1 MTERTNRVAS
11 PFFGNAPLVIGVL
24 LVVDSLHFVF
34 ARLLASHLPGVTSAF
49 YVLAVATLEITV
61 FLAFKGTIRPRLFLQ
76 NTSFFLV
83 IGLLVATATSL
94 NYIAVGYID
103 PGTAA
108 MLAQTATV
116 FALALS
122 VIWLKEHLSS
132 VEILGALLAL
142 VGIFII
148 SFQPGDYIRLGS
160 LMVLASAF
168 MYALHAAIVKRHGG
182 DMEFSNFF
190 LWRVA
195 STTAFLLLFTT
206 VRGQWVWPGREAWLI
221 IIVAGTVDVVISRV
235 LYYVA
240 LRRLKMSL
248 HTIILTLS
256 PVLTVLWS
264 VLLFSERPSIQAF
277 IGGAAVILGV
287 VIVTASFSRRS

>member
-1 MTERTNRVAS
+1 
-11 PFFGNAPLVIGVL
+11 VIGVL
-24 LVVDSLHFVF
+24 LVLDSLHFIF
-34 ARLLASHLPGVTSAF
+34 ARLLAPYLPGGTAAM
-49 YVLAVATLEITV
+49 YVLAVATLEVTV
-61 FLAFKGTIRPRLFLQ
+61 FLAFRGTIKPRLFLQ
-76 NTSFFLV
+76 NARFFLI
-83 IGLLVATATSL
+83 IGFLVAAATSL

-108 MLAQTATV
+108 MLAQTATI

-122 VIWLKEHLSS
+122 VIWLREYLSS
-132 VEILGALLAL
+132 VQILGAVLAL
-142 VGIFII
+142 AGVFLI
-148 SFQPGDYIRLGS
+148 SFQPGDYLRLGS

-168 MYALHAAIVKRHGG
+168 MYALHAAIVKRYGG

-195 STTAFLLLFTT
+195 STAAFLLMFTT
-206 VRGQWVWPGREAWLI
+206 VRGQWVWPGREAWII

-240 LRRLKMSL
+240 LRRLKMSI
-248 HTIILTLS
+248 HTIVLTLS

-264 VLLFSERPSIQAF
+264 VLLFSERPSTQALV
-277 IGGAAVILGV
+277 GGSAVILGV
-287 VIVTASFSRRS
+287 VIVTSSIGRRS

>member
-1 MTERTNRVAS
+1 MERSNRVAS
-11 PFFGNAPLVIGVL
+11 SFIGNAPLVIGVL
-24 LVVDSLHFVF
+24 LVLDSLHFVF
-34 ARLLASHLPGVTSAF
+34 ARLLAPHLPGVTSAF
-49 YVLAVATLEITV
+49 YVLAVATLEVTV
-61 FLAFKGTIRPRLFLQ
+61 FLAYKGTIRPRLFFQ
-76 NTSFFLV
+76 NATFFLV
-83 IGLLVATATSL
+83 IGLLVAAATSL
-94 NYIAVGYID
+94 NYIAVSYID

-108 MLAQTATV
+108 MLAQTATI

-122 VIWLKEHLSS
+122 VIWLREHLSS
-132 VEILGALLAL
+132 VEILGAAVAL
-142 VGIFII
+142 VGVFII

-182 DMEFSNFF
+182 DLEFSNFF
-190 LWRVA
+190 LWRIA

-206 VRGQWVWPGREAWLI
+206 VGGQWVWPGREAWII

-264 VLLFSERPSIQAF
+264 VLLFSERPSMQALV
-277 IGGAAVILGV
+277 GGAAVILGV
-287 VIVTASFSRRS
+287 VIVTASFSRHP

>member
-182 DMEFSNFF
+182 DMDFSNFF

-264 VLLFSERPSIQAF
+264 VLLFSVRPTIQAL

-287 VIVTASFSRRS
+287 VIVTVSFSRRS

>member
-1 MTERTNRVAS
+1 M
-11 PFFGNAPLVIGVL
+11 GNAPLVIGVL

-34 ARLLASHLPGVTSAF
+34 ARLLAPHLPGVTSAF
-49 YVLAVATLEITV
+49 YVLAVATLEVTV
-61 FLAFKGTIRPRLFLQ
+61 FLAFKGAIRPRLFLR
-76 NTSFFLV
+76 NATFFLV
-83 IGLLVATATSL
+83 IGLLVAAATSL

-108 MLAQTATV
+108 MLAQTATI

-122 VIWLKEHLSS
+122 VIWLREHLSS
-132 VEILGALLAL
+132 VEILGAILAL
-142 VGIFII
+142 VGVFII
-148 SFQPGDYIRLGS
+148 SFQPGDYLRLGS
-160 LMVLASAF
+160 LMILASAF

-206 VRGQWVWPGREAWLI
+206 ARGQWVWPGREAWII

-235 LYYVA
+235 LYYLA
-240 LRRLKMSL
+240 LRRLKMSI

-264 VLLFSERPSIQAF
+264 VLLFSERPSTQALL
-277 IGGAAVILGV
+277 GGVAVILGV
-287 VIVTASFSRRS
+287 VIVSASFSRRP

>member
-1 MTERTNRVAS
+1 MTERPARVAS
-11 PFFGNAPLVIGVL
+11 TFLGNAPLVIGVL

-34 ARLLASHLPGVTSAF
+34 ARLLAPHLPGVTSAF
-49 YVLAVATLEITV
+49 YVLAVATLEVTV
-61 FLAFKGTIRPRLFLQ
+61 FLAFKGHIRPRLFLQ
-76 NTSFFLV
+76 NASFFLV
-83 IGLLVATATSL
+83 IGLLVAASTGL
-94 NYIAVGYID
+94 NYIAVSYID

-108 MLAQTATV
+108 MLAQTSTIFALGLSVVWLREHLTSV
-116 FALALS
+116 EIFGAALAL
-122 VIWLKEHLSS
+122 
-132 VEILGALLAL
+132 LG
-142 VGIFII
+142 VFII
-148 SFQPGDYIRLGS
+148 SFQTGDYLRLGS
-160 LMVLASAF
+160 LMVLASSF

-195 STTAFLLLFTT
+195 STAAFLLLFTS
-206 VRGQWVWPGREAWLI
+206 VRGQWVWPGREAWVIILI
-221 IIVAGTVDVVISRV
+221 AGTVDVVFSRV

-264 VLLFSERPSIQAF
+264 LLLFSEQPSTQAF
-277 IGGAAVILGV
+277 VGGAVVILGV
-287 VIVTASFSRRS
+287 VIVTTSFGRRP

>member
-1 MTERTNRVAS
+1 MEPSNRVAS
-11 PFFGNAPLVIGVL
+11 SFFGNAPLVIGVL
-24 LVVDSLHFVF
+24 LVLDSLHFVF
-34 ARLLASHLPGVTSAF
+34 ARLLAPHLPGVTSAF
-49 YVLAVATLEITV
+49 YVLAVATLEVTV
-61 FLAFKGTIRPRLFLQ
+61 FLAYKGTIRPRLFFQ
-76 NTSFFLV
+76 NATFFLV
-83 IGLLVATATSL
+83 VGLLVAAATSL
-94 NYIAVGYID
+94 NYIAVSYID

-108 MLAQTATV
+108 MLAQTATI

-122 VIWLKEHLSS
+122 VIWLREHLSS
-132 VEILGALLAL
+132 VEILGAAVAL
-142 VGIFII
+142 VGVFII
-148 SFQPGDYIRLGS
+148 SFQPGDYLRLGS

-182 DMEFSNFF
+182 DLEFSNFF
-190 LWRVA
+190 LWRIA

-206 VRGQWVWPGREAWLI
+206 VGGQWVWPGREAWII

-240 LRRLKMSL
+240 LRRLKMSI

-264 VLLFSERPSIQAF
+264 VLLFSERPSMQALV
-277 IGGAAVILGV
+277 GGAAVILGV
-287 VIVTASFSRRS
+287 VIVTASFSRHP

>member
-1 MTERTNRVAS
+1 MTERTNRVTS
-11 PFFGNAPLVIGVL
+11 SFLGNAPLVIGVL

-34 ARLLASHLPGVTSAF
+34 ARLLAPHLPGVTSAF
-49 YVLAVATLEITV
+49 YVLAVATLEVTV
-61 FLAFKGTIRPRLFLQ
+61 FLAFKGAIRPRLFLQ
-76 NTSFFLV
+76 NATFFLV
-83 IGLLVATATSL
+83 IGLLVAAATGL

-108 MLAQTATV
+108 MLAQTATI

-122 VIWLKEHLSS
+122 VIWLREHLSS
-132 VEILGALLAL
+132 VEILGAILAL
-142 VGIFII
+142 VGVFII
-148 SFQPGDYIRLGS
+148 SFQPGDYLRLGS
-160 LMVLASAF
+160 LMILASAF

-190 LWRVA
+190 LWRVV

-206 VRGQWVWPGREAWLI
+206 ARGPWVWPGREAWII

-235 LYYVA
+235 LYYLA
-240 LRRLKMSL
+240 LRRLKMSI

-264 VLLFSERPSIQAF
+264 VLLFSERPSMQALL
-277 IGGAAVILGV
+277 GGVAVILGV
-287 VIVTASFSRRS
+287 VIVSASFSRRP

>member
-11 PFFGNAPLVIGVL
+11 TFLGNAPLVIGVL

-34 ARLLASHLPGVTSAF
+34 ARLLAPHLPGGTAAL
-49 YVLAVATLEITV
+49 YVLAVATLEVTV
-61 FLAFKGTIRPRLFLQ
+61 FLAIKGTIRPRLFLQ
-76 NTSFFLV
+76 NATFFLV
-83 IGLLVATATSL
+83 IGLLVAAATSL

-108 MLAQTATV
+108 MLAQTATI

-122 VIWLKEHLSS
+122 VIWLREHLSS
-132 VEILGALLAL
+132 IEILGALIAL
-142 VGIFII
+142 VGVFII
-148 SFQPGDYIRLGS
+148 SFQPGDYFRLGS

-182 DMEFSNFF
+182 NMEFSNFF
-190 LWRVA
+190 LWRVV

-206 VRGQWVWPGREAWLI
+206 VRRQWVWPGREAWII
-221 IIVAGTVDVVISRV
+221 IIVAGTVDVVFSRV

-264 VLLFSERPSIQAF
+264 LLLFSERPSIQAF

-287 VIVTASFSRRS
+287 VIVTASFSRHP